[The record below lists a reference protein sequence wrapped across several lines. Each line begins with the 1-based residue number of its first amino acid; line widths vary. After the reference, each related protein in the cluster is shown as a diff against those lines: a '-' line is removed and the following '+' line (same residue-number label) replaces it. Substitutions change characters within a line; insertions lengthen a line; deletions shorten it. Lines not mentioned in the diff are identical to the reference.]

1 MPRKYTHITPQIVA
15 KTKKY
20 LEDDRNFSKAEI
32 ARLMGISKHSLN
44 KIVQGYY
51 DHPVEKPRAKPLND
65 LSLSHQGDPTTV
77 IPFEKLEYL
86 LKCEMFIDELFSM
99 AQKSDKVENE
109 IYFPRHYV
117 DRMCERY
124 FPVITKAIKE
134 RLNNDTN
141 A

>member
-1 MPRKYTHITPQIVA
+1 MPRMYTKITPQIV
-15 KTKKY
+15 KKVKGY
-20 LEDDRNFSKAEI
+20 LEDDRGFSKKEI
-32 ARLMGISKHSLN
+32 SRIVGISDHSVSR
-44 KIVQGYY
+44 IAQGLY
-51 DHPVEKPRAKPLND
+51 DHSVEKPKAKPPDD

-86 LKCEMFIDELFSM
+86 LKCEMFINELFSM
-99 AQKSDKVENE
+99 AQKSDRVENE

-124 FPVITKAIKE
+124 FPVITKQIKE